1 MTEKTEAGAIF
12 RAFEQLRVLI
22 VGDIMIDRYIHGAV
36 SRISPEA
43 PVPVVQL
50 QQIEDRVGGAA
61 NVALNIKAMGATP
74 YLCSVAGSDA
84 NGAALM
90 ALMAGYGLPSEGI
103 VKSNTRTTTVKTRI
117 IAQHQH
123 LLRLD
128 EEDTHDLSAQETEL
142 LIGAVNKLLDSID
155 IHVIIFQDYNKGVL
169 TANVIQSIMDEAGRR
184 GIPTTVDPK
193 NKNFWAYH
201 QATLFKP
208 NLKEIQQQVSFA
220 VGAEADSLQRAA
232 HYIREKLD
240 NRYTLITL
248 SDKGLFIENDGRYL
262 LAPTHPRDIADVCG
276 AGDTVIS
283 IASLAV
289 ALSLSIEDTALLAN
303 LAGGQVCEH
312 VGVAPVDKEQLLQEF
327 ELVRSGSFY

>member
-1 MTEKTEAGAIF
+1 MTEKTETGAIF

-22 VGDIMIDRYIHGAV
+22 VGDIMIDRYVHGAV

-128 EEDTHDLSAQETEL
+128 EEDTHDLSEQETEL
-142 LIGAVNKLLDSID
+142 LIEAINKLLDSTE

-169 TANVIQSIMDEAGRR
+169 TTPVIQSVMDEAVRR

-193 NKNFWAYH
+193 NKNFWAYR

-208 NLKEIQQQVSFA
+208 NLKEIQQQVSFS
-220 VGAEADSLQRAA
+220 VGPEAESLQRAA
-232 HYIREKLD
+232 RYIREKLD

-248 SDKGLFIENDGRYL
+248 SDKGLFIENDGQHL

-312 VGVAPVDKEQLLQEF
+312 VGVAPVDKQQLLREF
-327 ELVRSGSFY
+327 ELVKSGSSY

>member
-1 MTEKTEAGAIF
+1 MSNIPDAGALF
-12 RAFEQLRVLI
+12 GAFAQLRVLI

-36 SRISPEA
+36 NRISPEA

-50 QQIEDRVGGAA
+50 RHTEDRVGGAA
-61 NVALNIKAMGATP
+61 NVALNIKAMGAKP

-84 NGAALM
+84 NGAAL
-90 ALMAGYGLPSEGI
+90 LWLLDRYDLPAQGI
-103 VKSNTRTTTVKTRI
+103 ISSPSRATTVKTRI

-128 EEDTHDLSAQETEL
+128 EEDTHDLSQAEAAQL
-142 LIGAVNKLLDSID
+142 LEKIAALLDNEPID
-155 IHVIIFQDYNKGVL
+155 VIIFQDYNKGVL
-169 TANVIQSIMDEAGRR
+169 TAPVITALMAEAARR

-193 NKNFWAYH
+193 NNNFWAYR

-208 NLKEIQQQVSFA
+208 NLKEIQQQTPFA
-220 VGAEADSLQRAA
+220 VGADEDSLQKAAQLIRA
-232 HYIREKLD
+232 RLG
-240 NRYTLITL
+240 NTYTLITL
-248 SDKGLFIENDGRYL
+248 SDKGLFIEQEGRHL

-283 IASLAV
+283 VASLAV
-289 ALSLSIEDTALLAN
+289 ALSLPIEDIALLAN

-312 VGVAPVDKEQLLQEF
+312 IGVAPVDKVQLQREF
-327 ELVRSGSFY
+327 ELVRAGLPY